1 MAYDDYSPAFALDS
15 NAARRARGQR
25 FRHFQTV
32 DVPRLRQI
40 GLALNAIGVLLHNY
54 LVYGHV
60 SLHDGLFITSV
71 LIGYAAFAWLTIRLL
86 WQRVRWF
93 DVGDLFLVID
103 VVALAF
109 VVYVSGANQSFLWP
123 VFLARPAD
131 QVATTFK
138 RAVFFAHLG
147 PLAFFGLMAYIT
159 GVEHRQIDWSV
170 EAAKGVFLYFM
181 AIYIALTARTAE
193 ARRNKLADA
202 RRIAEQAVRDADLQR
217 RELERALSKLE
228 NASKAKSE
236 FLANVSHELRTPLNS
251 VLGSSD
257 LLLDS
262 PLTREQREM
271 VGVLRDSAESLTHI
285 VNDILDLA
293 RVEARRMPLE
303 QIPMRLRD
311 VAGATLRMFTAR
323 AHQRPIDLVCHVDRD
338 VPEALTGDPIRL
350 RQVLTNLIGN
360 AVKFTERGEIV
371 LRVEREEERGG
382 RLALRFSVRDTGI
395 GIPKDRQA
403 AIFEAFTQ
411 VDGSSTRKY
420 GGTGLGLTI
429 ANELVGL
436 MDGRLWVDSEPGRGS
451 TFSFIAWF
459 GRASTDAP
467 LADAAG
473 GAPWGTRTLRVLIAD
488 GHLEAQSA
496 LEEALSIWPTDI
508 RTSSGAHAALAAA
521 DVAQAAG
528 APLELAFIDADL
540 PGIDALELAARLRA
554 APFRVPH
561 VVLLVGSRDS
571 AVGAERALALGALY
585 LVKPVTQ
592 QPLAELLRG
601 AFGGDV
607 QHASRLTHMRPPVRP
622 LRVLVADDHEVNQAV
637 VAAVLK
643 KWGHAVASA
652 LDGQEVLDR
661 LAGEE
666 YDLVL
671 MDLQMPVMDGLDA
684 TRRLRQREAATGS
697 PRVKVIAMTARAL
710 DEDRE
715 RCLAAGMD
723 GYLSKPLD
731 QHALFEVLVAV
742 GGVAPG
748 ASVPP
753 PDPSSIT
760 AVISDPAL
768 VRHVAGLFL
777 STAPEQLA
785 RLTRAL
791 ELGDA
796 PQARAVAHS
805 LKGAAQ
811 YFAGA
816 ETTAAVEIEQLCADG
831 HVERALSRLDQL
843 RADID
848 AISARLRVF
857 LQ

>member
-1 MAYDDYSPAFALDS
+1 MGQDEYSATFAFDS
-15 NAARRARGQR
+15 NAARHARRQR
-25 FRHFQTV
+25 FMHFQTV
-32 DVPRLRQI
+32 EVPRLRLI
-40 GLALNAIGVLLHNY
+40 GFFLNAVGVILHNWLVQGHFSWADSFYITGVLVAY
-54 LVYGHV
+54 AFVAWGA
-60 SLHDGLFITSV
+60 I
-71 LIGYAAFAWLTIRLL
+71 AAFWSPYSFVDI
-86 WQRVRWF
+86 
-93 DVGDLFLVID
+93 GDLFLVFD
-103 VVALAF
+103 VVVLAF
-109 VVYVSGANQSFLWP
+109 VVYVSGANHSLMWL

-138 RAVFFAHLG
+138 RSLFFAHTG
-147 PLAFFGLMAYIT
+147 PLAFFLLMSYVGFA
-159 GVEHRQIDWSV
+159 EHRDVVWPV
-170 EAAKGVFLYFM
+170 EIAKGTILYIM
-181 AIYIALTARTAE
+181 SMYIALTARTAE
-193 ARRNKLADA
+193 SRRNKLAQA
-202 RRIAEQAVRDADLQR
+202 RRIAEQAARDAADRR
-217 RELERALSKLE
+217 RELESALAKLE

-323 AHQRPIDLVCHVDRD
+323 AHHRPIELVCHVERD
-338 VPEALTGDPIRL
+338 VPDALTGDPVRL

-360 AVKFTERGEIV
+360 AVKFTEAGEIV
-371 LRVEREEERGG
+371 LRVEVEEERAG

-436 MDGRLWVDSEPGRGS
+436 MDGRLWVESEPGRGS

-459 GRASTDAP
+459 GRATHMESAE
-467 LADAAG
+467 
-473 GAPWGTRTLRVLIAD
+473 APWGDRRLRVLIAD
-488 GHLEAQSA
+488 GNPHAQAA
-496 LEEALSIWPTDI
+496 LVEALSVWPVDL
-508 RTSSGAHAALAAA
+508 RTASSDHAALAAA
-521 DVAQAAG
+521 DVAMASQ
-528 APLELAFIDADL
+528 PLELAIIDSSL
-540 PGIDALELAARLRA
+540 PGIGAIELLARLRA
-554 APFRVPH
+554 APYRVPRL
-561 VVLLVGSRDS
+561 VLLVRNRESPLD
-571 AVGAERALALGALY
+571 AERAIAVGALY

-592 QPLAELLRG
+592 QPLTELLRG
-601 AFGGDV
+601 AFGADPHSAG
-607 QHASRLTHMRPPVRP
+607 LLPHMRPPLRP
-622 LRVLVADDHEVNQAV
+622 LRILVADDHEVNQAV

-652 LDGQEVLDR
+652 LDGQEALDK
-661 LAGEE
+661 LAAET

-684 TRRLRQREAATGS
+684 TRRLRQREQAAGTGHI
-697 PRVKVIAMTARAL
+697 PVIAMTARAM

-715 RCLAAGMD
+715 QCLASGMD
-723 GYLSKPLD
+723 GYLSKPLN
-731 QHALFEVLVAV
+731 QPALFEMLAQF
-742 GGVAPG
+742 GGSAGDQPTP
-748 ASVPP
+748 A
-753 PDPSSIT
+753 PDPSSI
-760 AVISDPAL
+760 APVISDPAL
-768 VRHVAGLFL
+768 VRHVASLFL
-777 STAPEQLA
+777 STAPGQVA

-816 ETTAAVEIEQLCADG
+816 DTSAAIAIEDFCSEGQ
-831 HVERALSRLDQL
+831 VERALGMIDQL

-848 AISARLRVF
+848 ALSARLRQF

>member
-1 MAYDDYSPAFALDS
+1 MAPDDYSADFAL
-15 NAARRARGQR
+15 NPTAARQARVDR

-32 DVPRLRQI
+32 DVPRLRHI
-40 GLALNAIGVLLHNY
+40 GMALNAVGVLLHNY
-54 LVYGHV
+54 LIYGHV
-60 SLHDGLFITSV
+60 SLHDGLFISSV
-71 LIGYAAFAWLTIRLL
+71 LVGYAVVAWLTIRLL
-86 WQRVRWF
+86 WRRITLV
-93 DVGDLFLVID
+93 DIGDLFLIVD
-103 VVALAF
+103 VFALAF
-109 VVYVSGANQSFLWP
+109 VVYVSGADRSLLWP

-131 QVATTFK
+131 QVATTF
-138 RAVFFAHLG
+138 RRSMFFAHLG
-147 PLAFFGLMAYIT
+147 PAAFLGLMVYIT
-159 GVEHRQIDWSV
+159 AIEHREIAWSI
-170 EAAKGVFLYFM
+170 EISKGVILYFM

-202 RRIAEQAVRDADLQR
+202 RRTAEQAVRTSDERR
-217 RELERALSKLE
+217 RELETALFKLE

-323 AHQRPIDLVCHVDRD
+323 AHHRPIELVCHVERD
-338 VPEALTGDPIRL
+338 VPEALTGDPVRL

-360 AVKFTERGEIV
+360 AVKFTEQGEIV
-371 LRVEREEERGG
+371 LRVEREEERAG

-429 ANELVGL
+429 ANELVTL
-436 MDGRLWVDSEPGRGS
+436 MDGRLWVDSEPGHGS

-459 GRASTDAP
+459 GRAG
-467 LADAAG
+467 ADTTLE
-473 GAPWGTRTLRVLIAD
+473 APWGTRTVRALVAD
-488 GHLEAQSA
+488 GHGTARSA
-496 LEEALSIWPTDI
+496 LAEALAIWPADI
-508 RTSSGAHAALAAA
+508 RTVSGGHAAIAAA
-521 DVAQAAG
+521 EVALAAG
-528 APLELAFIDADL
+528 APFELAFVDTDL
-540 PGIDALELAARLRA
+540 PGIDGFELATRLLA
-554 APFRVPH
+554 APFRVSR
-561 VVLLVGSRDS
+561 VVLLIRNRTSPLD
-571 AVGAERALALGALY
+571 AERALALGALY
-585 LVKPVTQ
+585 LVKPATQ

-601 AFGGDV
+601 AFGADPHRAG
-607 QHASRLTHMRPPVRP
+607 LLPHMRPPVRP
-622 LRVLVADDHEVNQAV
+622 MRVLVADDHEVNQAV
-637 VAAVLK
+637 VGAVLK
-643 KWGHAVASA
+643 KWGHAVAA
-652 LDGQEVLDR
+652 AIDGQEVLDK
-661 LAGEE
+661 LATEH

-684 TRRLRQREAATGS
+684 TRRLRQREAAAGS
-697 PRVKVIAMTARAL
+697 PRVPVVAMTARAM
-710 DEDRE
+710 DEDRD

-731 QHALFEVLVAV
+731 QRALFDVLAQI
-742 GGVAPG
+742 GGAAQGAPV
-748 ASVPP
+748 SSF
-753 PDPSSIT
+753 DPSSI
-760 AVISDPAL
+760 APVISDPAL

-777 STAPEQLA
+777 STVPGQLA

-796 PQARAVAHS
+796 PQALAVAHS

-816 ETTAAVEIEQLCADG
+816 DTSAAETIEALCADG
-831 HVERALSRLDQL
+831 QVERALGVLDQL
-843 RADID
+843 RADMD
-848 AISARLRVF
+848 ALSARLRVF